1 MVTINGIEFGKGV
14 PKICIPIV
22 EKTKENI
29 LKEADKIKETK
40 CQVVEWRIDF
50 FEEVFDREAVVK
62 LLPKLKIAIGED
74 KLLLVTFRTKAEGG
88 QLFIEAEKYE
98 ALLSSVIESKSAD
111 LVDVEMFI
119 GDELVKRL
127 VAKAHENTCYII
139 ASNHDFEK
147 TPECDEIVK
156 RLVRMKE
163 LDADISKIAV
173 MPNSMED
180 VTKLLMATAIMKDK
194 YSDITTVT
202 MSMGGKGAISRV
214 AGEIFGSAMTFGII
228 DKPSAP
234 GQIQVDKLE
243 QIMNNISEL

>member
-1 MVTINGIEFGKGV
+1 MVVINGIEFGKGI

-22 EKTKENI
+22 ERTKESI
-29 LKEADKIKETK
+29 LAEAAKIKDTK

-50 FEEVFDREAVVK
+50 FEEVFDEEVVVK
-62 LLPKLKIAIGED
+62 LLPKLKLAIGED
-74 KLLLVTFRTKAEGG
+74 KVLLVTFRTEAEGG
-88 QLFIEAEKYE
+88 QLYIETAKYE
-98 ALLSSVIESKSAD
+98 LLLSKVIESKSAD
-111 LVDVEMFI
+111 LVDVEMFV
-119 GDELVKRL
+119 GDEIVRRL
-127 VAKAHENTCYII
+127 VFKAKENNCFII

-147 TPECDEIVK
+147 TPGCDEIVK
-156 RLVRMKE
+156 RLVKMKE
-163 LDADISKIAV
+163 LGADISKIAV

-214 AGEIFGSAMTFGII
+214 AGQVFGSAMTFGII

-234 GQIQVDKLE
+234 GQIHVDKLE
-243 QIMNNISEL
+243 QIMNNISGL

>member
-1 MVTINGIEFGKGV
+1 MVTINGIEFGKGI

-22 EKTKENI
+22 EKTHENI
-29 LKEADKIKETK
+29 LAEAAKIKGTK

-50 FEEVFDREAVVK
+50 FEEVFDAEVVVK

-74 KLLLVTFRTKAEGG
+74 KILLVTFRTATEGG
-88 QLFIEAEKYE
+88 QLHIEAKEYE
-98 ALLSSVIESKSAD
+98 SLLSKVIESKSAD

-119 GDELVKRL
+119 GDELVRRL
-127 VAKAHENTCYII
+127 VSKANENECFII

-147 TPECDEIVK
+147 TPECDEIVR
-156 RLVRMKE
+156 RLIKMKE
-163 LDADISKIAV
+163 LGADISKIAV

-214 AGEIFGSAMTFGII
+214 SGEIFGSAMTFGII